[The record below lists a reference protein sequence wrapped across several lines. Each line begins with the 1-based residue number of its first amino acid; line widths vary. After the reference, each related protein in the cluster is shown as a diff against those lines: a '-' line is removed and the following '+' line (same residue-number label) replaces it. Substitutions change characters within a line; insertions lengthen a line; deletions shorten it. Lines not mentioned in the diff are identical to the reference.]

1 MEKFIFCNS
10 DKTQWYFKKYKEQ
23 LFQHIPMFK
32 TKQEAIEYKH
42 QFLIERNKRIPTSW
56 LPR

>member
-10 DKTQWYFKKYKEQ
+10 DKTLWYFKKYKEQ
-23 LFQHIPMFK
+23 LFTPIPMFK
-32 TKQEAIEYKH
+32 TKQEAIDYKH
-42 QFLIERNKRIPTSW
+42 KFLIERNKIIPTSW

>member
-1 MEKFIFCNS
+1 MEKFIFYNREMDC
-10 DKTQWYFKKYKEQ
+10 WYFKKYKEQ